1 MRENLCHFDLTTG
14 VYVELLEDLHPKA
27 PPFHAF
33 SENMADPS
41 INKISPQL
49 EGLTIDNSNIQSVG
63 EEIGRGAYG
72 RVYIVKYCGLICAAK
87 EIHSILVGDDVGQE
101 ERGRVREGFLR
112 ECHHCSVLK
121 HPNIVRFIG
130 VYYPKRDSNIPAMI
144 MELMDDGLVSY
155 MKKLPK
161 DALMK
166 KGSIL
171 VDVAEGLSYLHSQWP
186 VVIHRDLSPNNILL
200 KKGKG
205 EIPVAKISDLGVA
218 KIIKADDRKT
228 QRMLTKVPGTV
239 DFMPPEAFA
248 RSPVYG
254 VGIDVFSYGGIML
267 FVATHKWPTP
277 TEQVEFDP
285 VTNSLA
291 ARSEVER
298 RKEYLDEMKGD
309 LEEFKPLVKACLSNN
324 PAVRP
329 TMPAVSRALKTSAIA
344 SKAVKVGG
352 ISICY

>member
-1 MRENLCHFDLTTG
+1 MG
-14 VYVELLEDLHPKA
+14 P
-27 PPFHAF
+27 
-33 SENMADPS
+33 
-41 INKISPQL
+41 
-49 EGLTIDNSNIQSVG
+49 
-63 EEIGRGAYG
+63 
-72 RVYIVKYCGLICAAK
+72 
-87 EIHSILVGDDVGQE
+87 E
-101 ERGRVREGFLR
+101 ERRCVKEGFLR

-130 VYYPKRDSNIPAMI
+130 IYYPKRDSNIPAMI
-144 MELMDDGLVSY
+144 MELMDESLVSY

-171 VDVAEGLSYLHSQWP
+171 VDVAEGLSYLHGLTP
-186 VVIHRDLSPNNILL
+186 IVIHRDLSPNNILL

-205 EIPVAKISDLGVA
+205 EIPIAKISDLGVA

-228 QRMLTKVPGTV
+228 QRKLTKVPGTI

-254 VGIDVFSYGGIML
+254 VGMDAFSYGGIML

-285 VTNSLA
+285 VTKKLVA
-291 ARSEVER
+291 YSEVEHR
-298 RKEYLDEMKGD
+298 QEYLDEMTGD
-309 LEEFKPLVKACLSNN
+309 MKQFKPLVESCLSNDLTEC
-324 PAVRP
+324 P
-329 TMPAVSRALKTSAIA
+329 TMPAVCRALKVSMTFS
-344 SKAVKVGG
+344 
-352 ISICY
+352 